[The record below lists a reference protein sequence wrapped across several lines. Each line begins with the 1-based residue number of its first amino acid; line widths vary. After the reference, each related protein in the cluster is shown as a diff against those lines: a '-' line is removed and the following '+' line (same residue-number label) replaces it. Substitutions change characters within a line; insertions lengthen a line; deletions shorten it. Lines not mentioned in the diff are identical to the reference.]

1 MVKIRLKRVGTKGK
15 PFYRIVATD
24 GRNPRGG
31 KSLDIIGYYH
41 PRITVNEKVLT
52 KTKFDEEK
60 LLKWYQNGA
69 QFTDTVR
76 RLVREAGLED
86 KLKK

>member
-1 MVKIRLKRVGTKGK
+1 MVKIRLKRVGTKSK

-24 GRNPRGG
+24 ERNPRNG

-52 KTKFDEEK
+52 KTKFNEEK
-60 LLKWYQNGA
+60 LLKWHQNGA
-69 QFTDTVR
+69 QFSDTVK

>member
-1 MVKIRLKRVGTKGK
+1 LVKIRLKRVGTKSK
-15 PFYRIVATD
+15 PFYRIVVTD
-24 GRNPRGG
+24 ERNPQGG
-31 KSLDIIGYYH
+31 NSLDIIGYYH
-41 PRITVNEKVLT
+41 PRITVNEKILT

-60 LLKWYQNGA
+60 LLKWHRNGA
-69 QFTDTVR
+69 QFTDTVK